1 MRNNAARNSA
11 LEETEAAEFDAG
23 AALINAFL
31 DWVLLVGLGLLV
43 GQPQIAD
50 IIESWVAHN
59 AKQ

>member
-43 GQPQIAD
+43 GFLFIPVVMP
-50 IIESWVAHN
+50 W
-59 AKQ
+59 